1 MDHSEHRAAGSPESW
16 VTTHV
21 SRRRALF
28 LGLTVV
34 PSVALMGACQT
45 APPEA
50 NAAPAATPGEAAA
63 SSTPGHDVRDF
74 GAVGDG
80 VADDTDAVQSL
91 IDAAAASGTAGVVS
105 PGTFRCTRSLLLP
118 ANARLH
124 LAAGARLV
132 KDWAVTPGLA
142 NAFLRNVDFAVKSNG
157 VDISGTGSIGATD
170 HSRTGVILAVYGDDV
185 RLRDFTI
192 DTYAG
197 GQAIMFS
204 GDRGRI
210 DNVRIVNSAPGFGTG
225 GIRMIGGVEF
235 VATGCHVESGDDCLQ
250 FVPIGDPGA
259 LLFNQSISR
268 SSYIGCTGVSSMSRF
283 MVALL
288 EWTRGDGGLSASV
301 SDCSF
306 VSCSGRGANRGI
318 VVKNTHSSGA
328 LERISFTDCT
338 VDMAGSEDRQAQ
350 EIRVQTDPTSG
361 GSIRDITFT
370 RTNIT
375 NAVNPALRVGGPNIS
390 RLRFEGCVFPAPSGT
405 ATAGMVVDSA
415 RSVTFRDCAFPGATG
430 KRQLTVG
437 PQEVVTGLSLVNCQ
451 FDDIADRQWA
461 VNLVTTRSP
470 RVVGC
475 TFREAAGGAGR
486 ALRIASTTS
495 DALVRDCDF
504 TGVTSPL
511 KLQDQGVR
519 TVLRDNV
526 GLTA

>member
-1 MDHSEHRAAGSPESW
+1 MENSEHRVPGSSDAGASAQM
-16 VTTHV
+16 

-34 PSVALMGACQT
+34 PGVALMGACQT
-45 APPEA
+45 PPPGA
-50 NAAPAATPGEAAA
+50 SAAPAVATGQADACSPPGL
-63 SSTPGHDVRDF
+63 DVRDF

-80 VADDTDAVQSL
+80 VADDTDAVQGL
-91 IDAAAASGTAGVVS
+91 LHAAAAAGTVGTVS
-105 PGTFRCTRSLLLP
+105 PGVYRCTRSLLLP
-118 ANARLH
+118 PSAQLH
-124 LAAGARLV
+124 LAAGAHLL

-142 NAFLRNVDFAVKSNG
+142 NAFLRNADFAVKSNG
-157 VDISGTGSIGATD
+157 VSITGAGRIGATD

-185 RLRDFTI
+185 RLSEFTI

-197 GQAIMFS
+197 GQAIMFA
-204 GDRGRI
+204 GDRGRV
-210 DNVRIVNSAPGFGTG
+210 DGVRIVNSAPGFGTG

-235 VATGCHVESGDDCLQ
+235 VATNCHVESGDDCLQ
-250 FVPIGDPGA
+250 FVPIGDPDA
-259 LLFNQSISR
+259 LLFNLSIRR

-288 EWTRGDGGLSASV
+288 EWTRGTGGLTASV

-306 VSCSGRGANRGI
+306 VSCHGRGANRGI

-328 LERISFTDCT
+328 LERISFTDCS
-338 VDMAGSEDRQAQ
+338 VDMSGSEDRQAQ
-350 EIRVQTDPTSG
+350 EIRVQTDPTSR

-390 RLRFEGCVFPAPSGT
+390 RLRFQGCVFPSPTGA
-405 ATAGMVVDSA
+405 ATAGVVVDSA
-415 RSVTFRDCAFPGATG
+415 RDTTFRDCAFPGAAG

-437 PQEVVTGLSLVNCQ
+437 PQEVVTGLNLVNCQ

-461 VNLVTTRSP
+461 VNLVTAQSP

-475 TFREAAGGAGR
+475 TFREAVPGAR
-486 ALRIASTTS
+486 ALRVAATTS
-495 DALVRDCDF
+495 DALIRDCDF
-504 TGVTSPL
+504 SGVSSPV
-511 KLQDQGVR
+511 KVQDAGLR

-526 GLTA
+526 GLPA